1 MNNMPTP
8 PFTQKIYGPICY
20 YTCNPSWH
28 IILIHVVSVNS
39 FILFHSNIII
49 INFRRAIATD
59 KFLRVKGADGVFAI
73 GDCSTIEQ
81 ELMVKKSEE
90 LFKEADVNGDGTLT
104 LDEFHKMVDKAKHLY
119 PQVQVQLSYMEN
131 NIDK

>member
-1 MNNMPTP
+1 MATP
-8 PFTQKIYGPICY
+8 PPLPNLLPIL
-20 YTCNPSWH
+20 
-28 IILIHVVSVNS
+28 IILHIVNVNS
-39 FILFHSNIII
+39 FII
-49 INFRRAIATD
+49 FRRAIATD
-59 KFLRVKGADGVFAI
+59 KFLRVKGTEGVFAI

>member
-1 MNNMPTP
+1 M
-8 PFTQKIYGPICY
+8 
-20 YTCNPSWH
+20 
-28 IILIHVVSVNS
+28 
-39 FILFHSNIII
+39 
-49 INFRRAIATD
+49 FRRAIATD
-59 KFLRVKGADGVFAI
+59 KFLRVKGAEGVFAI

-90 LFKEADVNGDGTLT
+90 LFKEADANGDGTLT
-104 LDEFHKMVDKAKHLY
+104 PDEFHRMVDKAKHLY